1 MKVKLLLLF
10 LLLSNFVSSQEHLKP
25 GSKARKI
32 YISDWITNKP
42 KDTILEGKNI
52 VLLFWDPRNTSQYI
66 SNKKVDYIKEINSL
80 QEKMQRK
87 DLYFI
92 SMAPA
97 EAITHVKSYL
107 KNNEFKTIAVIDKT
121 KRTQRGFG
129 NKDGSIFLPL
139 VILID
144 KNGIMKWINIPYS
157 LDEKTLN
164 EFLDN
169 NLAPSSMY
177 ERMIDKPIN

>member
-1 MKVKLLLLF
+1 MKIKTLLLF
-10 LLLSNFVSSQEHLKP
+10 VLFSNFLFSQEHLKA

-52 VLLFWDPRNTSQYI
+52 VLLFWDPSNTSQFFG
-66 SNKKVDYIKEINSL
+66 NKKVDYIKEINSL

-87 DLYFI
+87 DLCFI
-92 SMAPA
+92 SMTPA
-97 EAITHVKSYL
+97 DAVTYLKSYL

-144 KNGIMKWINIPYS
+144 KNGIMKWIGIPYS
-157 LDEKTLN
+157 LDEKILN
-164 EFLDN
+164 KFLDGSLN
-169 NLAPSSMY
+169 PYSQFDLYTPN
-177 ERMIDKPIN
+177 